1 MSIWTKLNNTLFH
14 KQSLLI
20 FLFYVYVSAYMFT
33 YVWVHM
39 WVQMC
44 IHMCMLVDRGQ
55 MLMEVNDSLSTLSFE
70 ASSLSQTQISLTW
83 LVSLVSLFQRPLV
96 SAFWGW
102 TYPRWPYLPSTLVSL
117 GESRLQAFCR
127 LSKWVSFCLEPCPQP
142 CQVFC
147 CSDMKLTHHSTPSQ
161 QSLYSF
167 ASGLSEEVK
176 CASVVAQDQSARG

>member
-1 MSIWTKLNNTLFH
+1 M
-14 KQSLLI
+14 
-20 FLFYVYVSAYMFT
+20 SAYMFT

-96 SAFWGW
+96 SAF
-102 TYPRWPYLPSTLVSL
+102 
-117 GESRLQAFCR
+117 
-127 LSKWVSFCLEPCPQP
+127 
-142 CQVFC
+142 
-147 CSDMKLTHHSTPSQ
+147 
-161 QSLYSF
+161 
-167 ASGLSEEVK
+167 
-176 CASVVAQDQSARG
+176 